1 MPGRKKNCRRRP
13 HSVRRGNTGLL
24 HSDKSVRHGE
34 HLLQPPRRGGPGPQP
49 SLFSFKDSGFKPSV
63 SLIKGRKPPLCGSA
77 GSRAL
82 FLRLSPVRVRA
93 GRGHCEALYRE
104 QGWIHLGCET
114 DLGLE

>member
-82 FLRLSPVRVRA
+82 FLLSPLCKCEQDVGTARLCTESRA
-93 GRGHCEALYRE
+93 GFTWGVR
-104 QGWIHLGCET
+104 QI
-114 DLGLE
+114 